1 MTSVVLD
8 EFNKYLCTFS
18 ACHCLGNYSDF
29 AHIPYLSFI
38 TISIDKLLIKKL
50 IILQLIFGK
59 L

>member
-38 TISIDKLLIKKL
+38 TISIDKVLK
-50 IILQLIFGK
+50 
-59 L
+59 